1 MRRATL
7 TTSLVWATG
16 VSGCDRVAVHIEAY
30 LWPVGLVYVSLA
42 VLIACPVYLVCV
54 GRT

>member
-1 MRRATL
+1 VCV
-7 TTSLVWATG
+7 LVGAFG
-16 VSGCDRVAVHIEAY
+16 AAVLRPLLVAVHIEAY